1 MKYVAPWWLPG
12 GNLQTIWAALRSR
25 RFLGEAPVFQRERW
39 TTPDKDFVDVDWL
52 LPLAGALPSVN
63 GPVADFTAGS
73 PQEKKVALGGL
84 AYALAEVG
92 ALERNAG
99 PPPANST
106 FSGGSALH
114 AVKSVGA
121 TAASAGPPQARLAP
135 LGGSALHAVKSVGA
149 PPLLVVFHGLEGSSA
164 SHYAEAFA
172 DVACERG
179 WHCAVPHF
187 RGCSGELNLAP
198 RAYHSG
204 DFAEI
209 DWILRRFA
217 ARHAGPV
224 LAVGISLGGNALMRW
239 AAELGAEARQLVAGV
254 ASVCSPLDMEASG
267 WAISRGFNRQVYTR
281 MFLRTMVPK
290 ALQKLEQHPGLFDR
304 ERLLAARDLHE
315 FDNVFT
321 APVHGFKD
329 ADDYWVR
336 ASAKPHLHRVAV
348 PALILNALNDP
359 FVPVASLPQAGD
371 VSRHVTLWRPAQGG
385 HVGFPSQPFPG
396 YVRVMPEAVTAFLA
410 AQL

>member
-1 MKYVAPWWLPG
+1 MNYVAPWWLPG

-25 RFLGEAPVFQRERW
+25 RFLGQAPVFQRERW
-39 TTPDKDFVDVDWL
+39 TTPDNDFVDVDWL
-52 LPLAGALPSVN
+52 LPLTGAGQ
-63 GPVADFTAGS
+63 PVTPPGTSFTAGS
-73 PQEKKVALGGL
+73 PAEEKSLFGGPA
-84 AYALAEVG
+84 AYAVAGLG
-92 ALERNAG
+92 AMKRSAVA
-99 PPPANST
+99 PQANS
-106 FSGGSALH
+106 
-114 AVKSVGA
+114 V
-121 TAASAGPPQARLAP
+121 P
-135 LGGSALHAVKSVGA
+135 LGGSALHPLKSA
-149 PPLLVVFHGLEGSSA
+149 AATPLLVVFHGLEGSSA

-239 AAELGAEARQLVAGV
+239 AAESGAEARPLVAGV
-254 ASVCSPLDMEASG
+254 ASICSPLDMKASG
-267 WAISRGFNRQVYTR
+267 WAICRGFNRQVYTR
-281 MFLRTMVPK
+281 MFLKTMVPK

-304 ERLLAARDLHE
+304 QRLLAARDLHE

-329 ADDYWVR
+329 ADDYWLR

-348 PALILNALNDP
+348 PALVLNALNDP
-359 FVPVASLPQAGD
+359 FVPPASLPQAAD
-371 VSRHVTLWRPAQGG
+371 VSRHVTLWQPAQGG

-396 YVRVMPEAVTAFLA
+396 FVRVMPEAVTAFLA
-410 AQL
+410 AQLEGRWHDPGAIAPAGSSAK